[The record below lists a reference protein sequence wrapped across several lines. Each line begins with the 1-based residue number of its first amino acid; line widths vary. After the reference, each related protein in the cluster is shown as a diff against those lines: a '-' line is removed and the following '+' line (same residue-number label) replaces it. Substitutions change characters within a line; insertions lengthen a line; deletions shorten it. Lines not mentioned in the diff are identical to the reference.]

1 MSSRIALIAVLVLIF
16 GSLLAYSQLR
26 HEPLKVSGYI
36 EAEDIRLGSRVG
48 GRIAEVLAEE
58 GDLVKQ
64 GQVIVRLEPFDLN
77 EQLAAAKAEQD
88 DQQALLNKLQAGYR
102 AEEIAQAKAQVDELS
117 ARHQM
122 LVNGPRQQEIDAAR
136 AELKMASSQLELAQA
151 NYKREKE
158 VFEKG
163 AGTQEKFDRVS
174 DLLREAE
181 SNSVIRENTLSLLVE
196 GTRKEEIAQA
206 KAALAQA
213 TEEFNLRQSGYRA
226 EEIAQAKAAVAAATA
241 NVAAIETRIG
251 ELNITAPTD
260 AIVEALELEPGDLMP
275 PNAPMLTLID
285 PKKLW
290 VRAYVPENHLN
301 IQLGQKLPITVD
313 SYDEDFE
320 GEITFIARNAE
331 FTPNNVQT
339 PEERSKQVFRIKVT
353 LLDGRDKLRSGMA
366 ADVWLEP
373 RGK

>member
-1 MSSRIALIAVLVLIF
+1 MSSRIALIAVLILVF

-64 GQVIVRLEPFDLN
+64 GQVLVRLEPFDLN

-206 KAALAQA
+206 KAALARA

-301 IQLGQKLPITVD
+301 IQLGKKLPITVD
-313 SYDEDFE
+313 SYDEQFE

>member
-1 MSSRIALIAVLVLIF
+1 MSSRIAIIAVLVLVF
-16 GSLLAYSQLR
+16 GSLLVYSQLR

-48 GRIAEVLAEE
+48 GRIAEVLADE
-58 GDLVKQ
+58 GDHVQK
-64 GQVIVRLEPFDLN
+64 GQVLVRLEPFDLN

-88 DQQALLNKLQAGYR
+88 DKQAVLSKLKSGYR
-102 AEEIAQAKAQVDELS
+102 VEEVAQAKAQVDQLT
-117 ARHQM
+117 ARLKK
-122 LVNGPRQQEIDAAR
+122 LVDGPRKQEIDAAR

-151 NYKREKE
+151 NFKREKE

-163 AGTQEKFDRVS
+163 AGTQEKIDRVA

-181 SNSVIRENTLSLLVE
+181 SSSVVRENNLSLLVE
-196 GTRKEEIAQA
+196 GTRQEEIDEARAALDEATQQYELMKSGFRTEDIAQA
-206 KAALAQA
+206 A
-213 TEEFNLRQSGYRA
+213 
-226 EEIAQAKAAVAAATA
+226 AAVAAATA
-241 NVAAIETRIG
+241 NVAAIQQRIE
-251 ELNITAPTD
+251 ELNIVAPND
-260 AIVEALELEPGDLMP
+260 AIVEALELEPGDLMA

-285 PKKLW
+285 PNKLW

-301 IQLGQKLPITVD
+301 IELGQKLPITVD
-313 SYDEDFE
+313 SFDGEFQ

-373 RGK
+373 RK

>member
-1 MSSRIALIAVLVLIF
+1 MSSRIALIAVLILIF

-64 GQVIVRLEPFDLN
+64 GQVLVRLEPFDLN

-117 ARHQM
+117 ARLQM

-181 SNSVIRENTLSLLVE
+181 SNSVIRESTLSLLVE
-196 GTRKEEIAQA
+196 GTRQEEIAQA
-206 KAALAQA
+206 RAALARA
-213 TEEFNLRQSGYRA
+213 SEEFNLRKSGYRD

-313 SYDEDFE
+313 SYDEQFA

-373 RGK
+373 QGK

>member
-1 MSSRIALIAVLVLIF
+1 MWSRIAFIAVLIVIF
-16 GSLLAYSQLR
+16 GSLLTYSQLQ

-36 EAEDIRLGSRVG
+36 EAQDIRLGSRVG
-48 GRIAEVLAEE
+48 GRVAEVLADE
-58 GDLVKQ
+58 GDMVKQ
-64 GQVIVRLEPFDLN
+64 GQVLVRLEPFDLN
-77 EQLAAAKAEQD
+77 ELLAAAKAETD
-88 DQQALLNKLQAGYR
+88 DKQALLEKLKTGYR
-102 AEEIAQAKAQVDELS
+102 PEEIAQAKSQVDELA
-117 ARHQM
+117 ARLEM
-122 LVNGPRQQEIDAAR
+122 LVNGPRKQEIDAAR
-136 AELKMASSQLELAQA
+136 AELQMASSQLELAQS

-163 AGTQEKFDRVS
+163 AGTQEKFDRVA

-181 SNSVIRENTLSLLVE
+181 SNSVVRENNLSLLVE

-206 KAALAQA
+206 RASLAKA
-213 TEEFNLRQSGYRA
+213 TEEYNLMKSGFRK
-226 EEIAQAKAAVAAATA
+226 EDIAQAEAAVAAAKA
-241 NVAAIETRIG
+241 NVAAIEKRID
-251 ELNITAPTD
+251 ELSVTAPTD

-285 PKKLW
+285 PKTLW

-301 IQLGQKLPITVD
+301 IQLGQKLPVTVD
-313 SYDEDFE
+313 SYDQEFQ

-353 LLDGRDKLRSGMA
+353 LLDGLDQLRSGMA

-373 RGK
+373 RK

>member
-1 MSSRIALIAVLVLIF
+1 MSSRIAIIAVLVLVF

-48 GRIAEVLAEE
+48 GRIAEVLADE
-58 GDLVKQ
+58 GDRVEK
-64 GQVIVRLEPFDLN
+64 GQILVRLEPFDLN

-88 DQQALLNKLQAGYR
+88 DKQAILDKLKFGYR
-102 AEEIAQAKAQVDELS
+102 VEEVAQAKAKTDQLTARLKKLVD
-117 ARHQM
+117 
-122 LVNGPRQQEIDAAR
+122 GPRKQEIDAAR

-151 NYKREKE
+151 NFKREKE

-163 AGTQEKFDRVS
+163 AGTQESFDRVA

-181 SNSVIRENTLSLLVE
+181 SSSVVRENNLSLLVE
-196 GTRKEEIAQA
+196 GTRQEEIDEARAALDEATQQYELMKSGFRTEDIAQA
-206 KAALAQA
+206 A
-213 TEEFNLRQSGYRA
+213 
-226 EEIAQAKAAVAAATA
+226 AAVAAATA
-241 NVAAIETRIG
+241 NVAAIQKRIE
-251 ELNITAPTD
+251 ELDIVAPSD
-260 AIVEALELEPGDLMP
+260 AIVEALELEPGDLMA

-285 PKKLW
+285 PNKLW

-301 IQLGQKLPITVD
+301 IELGQMLPITVD
-313 SYDEDFE
+313 SFDGEFQ

-373 RGK
+373 RK